1 MSVFKTF
8 SALTL
13 GLCLSAC
20 ATLISSPT
28 QELTVNTPGAT
39 EAQCTVDNSLRYP
52 IRSGQTIKIM
62 RSENPLIVDCYASGD
77 RHRRMRVSAD
87 GNEWAML
94 NVTNGII
101 PGLTYDHFAKG
112 LYKYPDV
119 VTIDF
124 TGVPAKGFDLPAYHN
139 KDAPNPYD
147 QGIENFG
154 PSKSKL
160 ESDRYKAPVSVSKIN
175 NGGAGQIDP
184 SLMAPVGVTLTPAPA
199 GNVTNTAPALPS
211 GSDAESLTRS
221 ANSDV
226 FDK

>member
-1 MSVFKTF
+1 MSAIKTF

-28 QELTVNTPGAT
+28 QEITVNTPGAS
-39 EAQCTVDNSLRYP
+39 EAECTVDNSLKYP
-52 IRSGQTIKIM
+52 VRGGQTITIM
-62 RSENPLIVDCYASGD
+62 RSENPLIIDCYASGD

-94 NVTNGII
+94 NVTNGVV
-101 PGLTYDHFAKG
+101 PGLAYDHFGKG

-124 TGVPAKGFDLPAYHN
+124 TGQPAKGFELPAYHN

-147 QGIENFG
+147 QAIEHMG
-154 PSKSKL
+154 PSQARL
-160 ESDRYKAPVSVSKIN
+160 EADRHKTPVVIN
-175 NGGAGQIDP
+175 KVDPADSAVDP
-184 SLMAPVGVTLTPAPA
+184 SVFSQPHPSDPITTMPPVQSHAPLLSGR
-199 GNVTNTAPALPS
+199 TA
-211 GSDAESLTRS
+211 EELTRS
-221 ANSDV
+221 ANPDV